1 MDHPDDYKDLLLR
14 DILCYSINPMTR
26 RSGEKL
32 SSTQE
37 QNTINDLVE
46 FLWRRV
52 VVLEFLPITSSNVDP
67 DSIQPEL
74 MPSNFR
80 LNYSPVKTTIRS
92 CVATMGTISFTNVQT
107 SGRWLYLIV
116 TRCYRATHSVETV
129 SGEDI
134 EQRNALIGLCVKNA
148 MENLTILSASNL
160 PTMHCK

>member
-1 MDHPDDYKDLLLR
+1 
-14 DILCYSINPMTR
+14 MTR

-37 QNTINDLVE
+37 QNTINDLVK

-67 DSIQPEL
+67 DSTQPEL

-80 LNYSPVKTTIRS
+80 SNYSPVKNNNPQLCS
-92 CVATMGTISFTNVQT
+92 YYGDHLLYQSPT
-107 SGRWLYLIV
+107 SSRWLYLIV
-116 TRCYRATHSVETV
+116 TRCYRATHYVETV

-134 EQRNALIGLCVKNA
+134 EQRNALLGLCVENA
-148 MENLTILSASNL
+148 MENLTLLSTSNL
-160 PTMHCK
+160 PAMHCK